1 MIASTSATPPVR
13 SESEA
18 NRPHWG
24 DLVTWQ
30 AAQSARRG
38 AVDTGGHLIAGML
51 PQVDGSG
58 RVSAAEGLC
67 VRCGGALVVG
77 FDAGGRP
84 MISGRARQEHCTP
97 RLWWM
102 DAGCETRLRSR
113 AFAARQDPAFV
124 GYTLAA
130 YARSRAGETSFEL
143 GYALGLHGDQA
154 TATRYRL
161 ELYPMPTGDAGAL
174 GRAALGIAR
183 AMGLDAARL
192 THVLTDAQAAVAAEE
207 GQRAVT
213 EREREI
219 ARAREA
225 VTATGRVH
233 RAAQERLDALLASG
247 ER

>member
-1 MIASTSATPPVR
+1 MVVTPMAKM
-13 SESEA
+13 ETEA
-18 NRPHWG
+18 DRPHWG

-67 VRCGGALVVG
+67 VRCGGTLVV
-77 FDAGGRP
+77 DVAAGGRP
-84 MISGRARQEHCTP
+84 TISGRARQEHCTP

-102 DAGCETRLRSR
+102 DAGCETRLSR
-113 AFAARQDPAFV
+113 RMFGARQDQAFV
-124 GYTLAA
+124 GYALAA
-130 YARSRAGETSFEL
+130 YARSRAGGTGVDL
-143 GYALGLHGDQA
+143 AYALGLSGDQA
-154 TATRYRL
+154 TATLYCL
-161 ELYPMPTGDAGAL
+161 QLYPMPTGDAAAL
-174 GRAALGIAR
+174 GRASLEIAQ
-183 AMGLDAARL
+183 AMALDAARL
-192 THVLTDAQAAVAAEE
+192 TRVLIDAQAAVAAEA

-225 VTATGRVH
+225 VTATGRAH
-233 RAAQERLDALLASG
+233 RAAQERLAGLLAS
-247 ER
+247 EEV